1 MSLRVPWLRRGVSF
15 RTPGEWIGH
24 FKASKRARILVRSSA
39 FVIGFVPH
47 SWVFRGRDVG
57 FLFWV
62 WGTLVEWDFV
72 LQGLFMGT
80 VGFGVWFGL
89 ELGFGFYF
97 FYLRGFA
104 LLVIFGISHR
114 AWWRTPRKNY
124 SCAERSNPDS

>member
-1 MSLRVPWLRRGVSF
+1 M
-15 RTPGEWIGH
+15 
-24 FKASKRARILVRSSA
+24 
-39 FVIGFVPH
+39 
-47 SWVFRGRDVG
+47 G